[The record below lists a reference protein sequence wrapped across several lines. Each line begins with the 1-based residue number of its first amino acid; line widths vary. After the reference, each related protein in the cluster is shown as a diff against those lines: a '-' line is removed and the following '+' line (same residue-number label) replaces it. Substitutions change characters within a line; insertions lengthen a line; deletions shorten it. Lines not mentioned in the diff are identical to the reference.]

1 MPPEALQRIAYVED
15 EPDIQEVA
23 IIALESIGGYEVH
36 AFDHAAPFLSAV
48 DDLKPQLILL
58 DVMLPGMTGPEILSK
73 LRARPETREIPV
85 IFMTAK
91 VQTSDH
97 QRYLDLGAIRVIGKP
112 FDPIELSVEIEK
124 AWSGLHS
131 LPG

>member
-1 MPPEALQRIAYVED
+1 MPREALQRIAYVED

-36 AFDHAAPFLSAV
+36 AFDHAPPFLEQVEAMR
-48 DDLKPQLILL
+48 PQLILL
-58 DVMLPGMTGPEILSK
+58 DVMLPGMTGPEILTE
-73 LRARPETREIPV
+73 LRARPETKDIPV

-91 VQTSDH
+91 VQSTDH

-112 FDPIELSVEIEK
+112 FDPMSLSSEIEE
-124 AWSGLHS
+124 AWNALED
-131 LPG
+131 